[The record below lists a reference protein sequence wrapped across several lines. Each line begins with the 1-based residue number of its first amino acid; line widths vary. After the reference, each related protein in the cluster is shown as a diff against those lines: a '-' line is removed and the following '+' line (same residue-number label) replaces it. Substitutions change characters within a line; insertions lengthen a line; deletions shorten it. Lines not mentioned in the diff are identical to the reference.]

1 MITAVATI
9 ANGGNL
15 VQPHLV
21 SKILDA
27 NGNLVESIEPEAKRQ
42 VISEDT
48 SRKILD
54 IMQDEKTVGRA
65 YVQGYRVGG
74 KSGTSQKLDSDDPDA
89 RISSFVGVAPC
100 DDPEIAVLVILDE
113 PQNSVD
119 GEVFGGYLA
128 APVVGQIMSQA
139 LPYLG
144 VEKIYTAEEAAVA
157 DVAVPQRCGL

>member
-27 NGNLVESIEPEAKRQ
+27 NGNLVEDRAGGKRQ

-144 VEKIYTAEEAAVA
+144 VE
-157 DVAVPQRCGL
+157 